1 MIEENLNNDIINDD
15 VINYWHKDLQLLIN
29 DENVLNPCKWLND
42 QHMAIAMQ
50 MLYVQK
56 LEMLEYQQHTYAII
70 GTIHRYLSKCLQH
83 IFINN
88 NHWRF
93 VHIHATTLDLH
104 CIIYDSNT
112 PKRKNLPNDIV
123 QLLIKIINVKH
134 LLDMYVNVMQHLDCL
149 PCGI

>member
-1 MIEENLNNDIINDD
+1 MIEENLDNDIINDD

-56 LEMLEYQQHTYAII
+56 LKMLEYQQHTYAII

-93 VHIHATTLDLH
+93 VHIHATTVDLH

-112 PKRKNLPNDIV
+112 PKRKTYQMILYN
-123 QLLIKIINVKH
+123 
-134 LLDMYVNVMQHLDCL
+134 Y
-149 PCGI
+149 